1 MWRWIALVAAIV
13 LICAIAGGIVS
24 QSLSPPTEQQAPQ
37 AQEIRGTSLW
47 DRWFPDPIAVYTLF
61 LAIFTMVLAL
71 GGLIQLN
78 FLNRAEGL
86 ALKNANAA
94 KDAADTARDAL
105 IAANRAWVE
114 VKIEVG
120 SPITYNV
127 NGLNL
132 ALKYHLKNIGRSP
145 ATNIFVNANM
155 LAPAI
160 GIDEPFDPMSELNK
174 IIDRTKAQPRA
185 GSIALFPDEQG
196 TFIVT
201 TGINADEL
209 KRLTQKAKF
218 ITPYVIGTVEYRM
231 GLDTK
236 VHQTGF
242 VLEIR
247 RSDAPRPV
255 STEKNR
261 SPRAIFP
268 DEGEVPFQDVV
279 ILRSLFEGGYAD

>member
-1 MWRWIALVAAIV
+1 
-13 LICAIAGGIVS
+13 
-24 QSLSPPTEQQAPQ
+24 
-37 AQEIRGTSLW
+37 
-47 DRWFPDPIAVYTLF
+47 
-61 LAIFTMVLAL
+61 
-71 GGLIQLN
+71 
-78 FLNRAEGL
+78 
-86 ALKNANAA
+86 LKNANAA
-94 KDAADTARDAL
+94 KDAADTAKDAL

-160 GIDEPFDPMSELNK
+160 GIDEPFDPRRELNK

-185 GSIALFPDEQG
+185 SNLGVALFPDEQG

-209 KRLTQKAKF
+209 KRLTQKVEF
-218 ITPYVIGTVEYRM
+218 VMPYVIGTVEYRM

-261 SPRAIFP
+261 SPQAIFP
-268 DEGEVPFQDVV
+268 DEGEVPLQDVR